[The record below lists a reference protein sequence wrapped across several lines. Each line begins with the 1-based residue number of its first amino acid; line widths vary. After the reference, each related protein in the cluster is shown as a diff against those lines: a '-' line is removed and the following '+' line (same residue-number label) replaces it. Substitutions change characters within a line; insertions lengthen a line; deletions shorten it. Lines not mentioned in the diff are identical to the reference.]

1 MQSDQEPAGA
11 RTSDASLGSYA
22 PDAPAVALAAMEA
35 TIAGL
40 RRQLVA
46 LRAENVQLARLLEA
60 ADSARPRT
68 RAGGLEPFGFTVL
81 ARPHAPA
88 AARAALS
95 EWLGD
100 RVPDDLLEDA
110 RLLLTE
116 LVTNCLQHGHLSA
129 DAPIRI
135 RAHFTDGLLRLE
147 VSDPGQHGTVRPR
160 TPDLI
165 TGGGYGLHL
174 VEMLA
179 ARWGVSRAGGTHVW
193 LELTRARA

>member
-1 MQSDQEPAGA
+1 MQSDEEPASA
-11 RTSDASLGSYA
+11 RTSDASLASYE
-22 PDAPAVALAAMEA
+22 PDAPAVALAATET
-35 TIAGL
+35 TIEGL
-40 RRQLVA
+40 RRQVVA
-46 LRAENVQLARLLEA
+46 LRAENTRLARLLEA
-60 ADSARPRT
+60 AGSARPRA
-68 RAGGLEPFGFTVL
+68 RGGGLEPFELTVL

-100 RVPDDLLEDA
+100 SVPDDLLEDA

-135 RAHFTDGLLRLE
+135 RAHCTDGRLRLE
-147 VSDPGQHGTVRPR
+147 VSDPGQHGIVTPR
-160 TPDLI
+160 APDLT

-179 ARWGVSRAGGTHVW
+179 ARWGVNRAGGTHVW